1 MYLTDPRKEVVV
13 KRKLTAKECELL
25 YPGNQEVLKYNHGL
39 TERGIEKLASK
50 GDTNPIADA
59 INCAYSTSN
68 QLDTLAIFE
77 ATANISR
84 GVSYTKPRTVMLD
97 TKFDGVVSVDI
108 WTGYAINVV
117 SKTGKR
123 EVVIGP
129 VTRLLN
135 YDETPEAITLSTG
148 RPKSTEKTITTAFL
162 RVENNKVSD
171 LITVQT
177 SDFVDVSVQ
186 LTYCINFLEE
196 YKDKWFSVENYVK
209 YVTDNMR
216 SRLKKEVKNYTIQD
230 FYANSTDIIRTC
242 VLGEETKGHLFT
254 ENGMFVYDVEVLKT
268 TVAPKVAAMFDEH
281 QQEII
286 EKTLELSNAKAKM
299 DVIQA
304 LADAEK
310 KEAELNN
317 ANALYRLALDRDYQ
331 EKKMEKEE
339 ALKAQARAAVI
350 AENQAKA
357 DLQGILT
364 AIKEAELA
372 RNKAA
377 DDAKIAYEKELA
389 AIEEAKQKA
398 YAETIKE
405 IMSAVDPALVAALT
419 AKANADMLADA
430 TKHMSPIALAKG
442 ESVADTVDTLLRGT
456 TLEGFIKN
464 INKNN

>member
-1 MYLTDPRKEVVV
+1 
-13 KRKLTAKECELL
+13 
-25 YPGNQEVLKYNHGL
+25 
-39 TERGIEKLASK
+39 
-50 GDTNPIADA
+50 
-59 INCAYSTSN
+59 
-68 QLDTLAIFE
+68 
-77 ATANISR
+77 
-84 GVSYTKPRTVMLD
+84 
-97 TKFDGVVSVDI
+97 
-108 WTGYAINVV
+108 
-117 SKTGKR
+117 
-123 EVVIGP
+123 
-129 VTRLLN
+129 
-135 YDETPEAITLSTG
+135 
-148 RPKSTEKTITTAFL
+148 
-162 RVENNKVSD
+162 
-171 LITVQT
+171 
-177 SDFVDVSVQ
+177 
-186 LTYCINFLEE
+186 
-196 YKDKWFSVENYVK
+196 
-209 YVTDNMR
+209 
-216 SRLKKEVKNYTIQD
+216 
-230 FYANSTDIIRTC
+230 
-242 VLGEETKGHLFT
+242 
-254 ENGMFVYDVEVLKT
+254 
-268 TVAPKVAAMFDEH
+268 
-281 QQEII
+281 
-286 EKTLELSNAKAKM
+286 
-299 DVIQA
+299 

-357 DLQGILT
+357 ELQGILT